1 MQLTKVCKSLRPI
14 EIEELKTE
22 LRTFAALTE
31 NLAFEIFS
39 ELFQNPSKTSRLIS
53 LSQHYI
59 FDWFK

>member
-14 EIEELKTE
+14 ETEELKTD
-22 LRTFAALTE
+22 LRTFAPLITE

-39 ELFQNPSKTSRLIS
+39 EFFQNPSKPSRLIS

-59 FDWFK
+59 SD